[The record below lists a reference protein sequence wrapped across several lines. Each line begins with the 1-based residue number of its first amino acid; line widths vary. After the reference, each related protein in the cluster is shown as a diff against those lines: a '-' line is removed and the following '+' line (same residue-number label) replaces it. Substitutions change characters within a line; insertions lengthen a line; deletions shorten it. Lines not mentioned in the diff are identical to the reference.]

1 MVVVFVGLVEA
12 VCHVKVSTNG
22 CIVVVL
28 VIVGCV
34 VLVIGGVVG
43 EVGVLALKV
52 VSEVGWL
59 VNVVVCVEDS
69 LVVVE
74 CGVVGIVAGE

>member
-1 MVVVFVGLVEA
+1 MEIDVINGLVVE
-12 VCHVKVSTNG
+12 VVKVS
-22 CIVVVL
+22 IVVVL

-34 VLVIGGVVG
+34 VLVISGVLG

-59 VNVVVCVEDS
+59 VSVVGCVEVS

-74 CGVVGIVAGE
+74 CGVVGLLAGE

>member
-12 VCHVKVSTNG
+12 VCHIKVSANG

-52 VSEVGWL
+52 VSEVG
-59 VNVVVCVEDS
+59 
-69 LVVVE
+69 
-74 CGVVGIVAGE
+74 

>member
-1 MVVVFVGLVEA
+1 MEIDVINGLVVE
-12 VCHVKVSTNG
+12 VVKVS
-22 CIVVVL
+22 IVVVL

-52 VSEVGWL
+52 GSEVSWL
-59 VNVVVCVEDS
+59 VNVVGCLEGS

-74 CGVVGIVAGE
+74 CCVVSTVTGE

>member
-12 VCHVKVSTNG
+12 VCNVNLSANG

-34 VLVIGGVVG
+34 VLVIGVVVG